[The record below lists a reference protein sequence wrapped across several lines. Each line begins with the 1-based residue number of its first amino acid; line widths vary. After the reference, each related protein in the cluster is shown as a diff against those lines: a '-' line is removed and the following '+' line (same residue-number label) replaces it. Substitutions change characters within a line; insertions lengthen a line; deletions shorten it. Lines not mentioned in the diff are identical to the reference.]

1 MATKTLNA
9 TSVSGKQGWYS
20 STSSAIQ
27 DSGTI
32 TIKLPSFTGAENITI
47 SDAKLY
53 ITCEAA
59 GASRKK
65 QFALT
70 FKGTNGFSKT
80 ITSNGNAFNRQTYLS
95 LNSKLKDLQEWLA
108 SGGTTITSIDPQSD
122 QKFGSGPWYSYNY
135 TKITAA
141 KLVLTYTYNNSSLSF
156 NDENV
161 GIGKNYS
168 LAIEASDE
176 TYIHDLYIRIDE
188 SNYSLLNN
196 RTTGT
201 YAITVPTA
209 IGSNHLYTSTSV
221 SGEYVL
227 ITKKSDET
235 ELGTISYPI
244 TISADNDNC
253 SPKINSFSFIPPQ
266 DNILLSDI
274 SQLSFIG
281 EAEGSN
287 GSSIVSYALSYG
299 SSFYET
305 NSTGNF
311 TIIAPA
317 GGEYI
322 FTLTATDTRGYSTSI
337 LSRSIYVNAYAIPAI
352 KIDGF
357 YRCDQYGTRDD
368 VSGTYAIISFTKIV
382 SDIKTSTGENVSN
395 DGTVRVK
402 LNGETYDA
410 AASGSIF
417 GKGQLKVDT
426 SYAATFSITDTMG
439 QTSQPSSLELGSST
453 YLIHFR
459 RNQNSVGIGCAA
471 DALADGEDGKV
482 KVAWKMELDKALDVN
497 YGGTGANSR
506 ENAFTNIVSP
516 GGTVLGPLN
525 INGKTIFNGDLLV
538 SNTNGIQ
545 FNNTTSIGVGGNGNV
560 TFKYSGSTYVLP
572 NAATNK
578 EYEIL
583 STKNYYQI
591 GDTLSIESAYAFG
604 WITGSKKDIYLVFPI
619 GKTFSP
625 DITTGTIQ
633 TLKGNIR
640 CNEEYVSPS
649 GGSTSYVS
657 GGSDFTE
664 RVQAVNVCLEQ
675 NCIYVFLSIPSAY
688 IVNNSTLQFDGTLS
702 LLLG

>member
-1 MATKTLNA
+1 MTTKTLNA

-20 STSSAIQ
+20 STSSAAQ

-108 SGGTTITSIDPQSD
+108 SGGTTITSVDPQSG
-122 QKFGSGPWYSYNY
+122 QKFGNGPWYSYNY
-135 TKITAA
+135 TKLTAA
-141 KLVLTYTYNNSSLSF
+141 KLVLTFTYNNSSLIF
-156 NDENV
+156 NNESI
-161 GIGKNYS
+161 GIGKSYS

-176 TYIHDLYIRIDE
+176 TYIHDLFIRIND
-188 SNYSLLNN
+188 SNYMLLNDSAA
-196 RTTGT
+196 GT

-209 IGSNHLYTSTSV
+209 IGSNHLYSTTSV
-221 SGEYVL
+221 NGEYIL
-227 ITKKSDET
+227 TTKKSDGT

-244 TISADNDNC
+244 TITADSDNC
-253 SPKINSFSFIPPQ
+253 SPKINSFNFIPPQ
-266 DNILLSDI
+266 NNIILSDI
-274 SQLSFIG
+274 SQLSFSG
-281 EAEGSN
+281 EAEGRN

-305 NSTGNF
+305 NTTGEF
-311 TIIAPA
+311 TITAPT
-317 GGEYI
+317 GGEHI
-322 FTLTATDTRGYSTSI
+322 FMLTATDTRGYSTSI
-337 LSRSIYVNAYAIPAI
+337 ISRSIYVNAYAMPAV
-352 KIDGF
+352 KVEGF

-368 VSGTYAIISFTKIV
+368 VSGTYAIINFTEIV
-382 SDIKTSTGENVSN
+382 SGIKTSTGEAVLNE
-395 DGTVRVK
+395 GIVK
-402 LNGETYDA
+402 IELNGETYDA
-410 AASGSIF
+410 ATSGSIF

-439 QTSQPSSLELGSST
+439 QTSQPFSLALGSST

-471 DALADGEDGKV
+471 DALTDGEEGKV
-482 KVAWKMELDKALDVN
+482 RVAWKLELDKTLDLS
-497 YGGTGANSR
+497 YGGTGANNR
-506 ENAFTNIVSP
+506 EGAFTNIVSP
-516 GGTVLGPLN
+516 GGTITGPLN
-525 INGKTIFNGDLLV
+525 INGKATFNGGLV
-538 SNTNGIQ
+538 SNIIQ
-545 FNNTTSIGVGGNGNV
+545 FNDNTSVGVAENNDIV
-560 TFKYSGSTYVLP
+560 FKYSGSTYTLP
-572 NAATNK
+572 DAATNK

-583 STKNYYQI
+583 STRSYYQV
-591 GDTLSIESAYAFG
+591 GDTLSLDAAYAFG
-604 WITGSKKDIYLVFPI
+604 WITGSKKDVYLIFPI

-633 TLKGNIR
+633 TLQGNIR
-640 CNEEYVSPS
+640 CSENYVSPS

-657 GGSDFTE
+657 GGSDFTGT
-664 RVQAVNVCLEQ
+664 VQNIKVCLEQ
-675 NCIYVFLSIPSAY
+675 NCIYVFLSIPSVY
-688 IVNNSTLQFDGTLS
+688 TVNNSTLQFDGTLS
-702 LLLG
+702 VLLG